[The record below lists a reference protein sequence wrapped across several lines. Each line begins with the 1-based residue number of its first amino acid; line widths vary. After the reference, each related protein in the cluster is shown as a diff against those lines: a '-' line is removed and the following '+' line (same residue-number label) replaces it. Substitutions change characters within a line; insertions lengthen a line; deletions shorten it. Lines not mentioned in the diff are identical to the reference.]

1 MSAAADVLRLRPGA
15 LRKLYDALD
24 EHDCSPRWLDGGR
37 GIVARC
43 PCSTVE
49 EPHDITVLVLDD
61 DEEPS

>member
-1 MSAAADVLRLRPGA
+1 
-15 LRKLYDALD
+15 LYDALD

-49 EPHDITVLVLDD
+49 EPHDMTVLVLDD
-61 DEEPS
+61 DEVPS